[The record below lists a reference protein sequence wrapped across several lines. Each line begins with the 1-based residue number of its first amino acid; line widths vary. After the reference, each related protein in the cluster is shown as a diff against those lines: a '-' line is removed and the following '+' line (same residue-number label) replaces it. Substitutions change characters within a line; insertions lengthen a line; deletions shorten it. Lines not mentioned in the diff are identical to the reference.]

1 MKLLYIATA
10 TMKSIWRNKFVACI
24 QILCFALG
32 MLIPFFFV
40 SQYYAA
46 HADAEKNIKLIDTK
60 NLLQLEP
67 DMKTDTNSAMQ
78 ISEISTFSK
87 MFPSEEI
94 HFINYIYTNNVLIN
108 NKVCAGSSICIV
120 DNSID
125 RMWRDGWLAEGNGLK
140 KGKKDCIVGNSL
152 AKKNK
157 IFVGDF
163 IEVEQQRYLVSG
175 ICDIPAYKRSIL
187 LNADGSSETD
197 LWDVKYYV
205 KMKKIDENKV
215 AEIEK
220 YIFGKSGMCNI
231 SKEEQI
237 TNKYFERLKDGW
249 SVSIIL
255 SVVSMLYGMIN
266 LYNIL
271 HFFFLKTRKN
281 IFICITQGATKI
293 HIFLQKY
300 IEIAINTFF
309 SSVLSYLLLQVIQN
323 SKIQYMFEIKA
334 DGVIFLLMFLV
345 GQIFA
350 CLYAYLIIWKVNKM
364 SIAQQLRL

>member
-1 MKLLYIATA
+1 MKLVYIATV

-24 QILCFALG
+24 QTLCFALG

-67 DMKTDTNSAMQ
+67 DMKADANSVMQ
-78 ISEISTFSK
+78 KPEISAFSK

-94 HFINYIYTNNVLIN
+94 HFINYIYTDNVLIH
-108 NKVCAGSSICIV
+108 NKVCAGASICIV

-125 RMWRDGWLAEGNGLK
+125 RMWRDGWLAEGSGLK
-140 KGKKDCIVGNSL
+140 KGKKDCIVGKSF
-152 AKKNK
+152 AKKYK
-157 IFVGDF
+157 ISVGDF
-163 IEVEQQRYLVSG
+163 IEVEQERYLVSG
-175 ICDIPAYKRSIL
+175 IFDIPAYKRNIL
-187 LNADGSSETD
+187 LNVDGVSKLD
-197 LWDVKYYV
+197 LWDVKYFV
-205 KMKKIDENKV
+205 KMKRLDENKV
-215 AEIEK
+215 TEIEK
-220 YIFGKSGMCNI
+220 YIFGMSGMCTIN
-231 SKEEQI
+231 KEEEI
-237 TNKYFERLKDGW
+237 TKKYFENLKDGW
-249 SVSIIL
+249 LFSIII
-255 SVVSMLYGMIN
+255 SVISLLYGMIN

-271 HFFFLKTRKN
+271 YFFFIKTRKN
-281 IFICITQGATKI
+281 VFICITQGATKL
-293 HIFLQKY
+293 HLFLQKY

-345 GQIFA
+345 GQICA
-350 CLYAYLIIWKVNKM
+350 CLYAYLIICKMNKIY
-364 SIAQQLRL
+364 SS

>member
-1 MKLLYIATA
+1 MKLVYIATA
-10 TMKSIWRNKFVACI
+10 TIKSIWRNKFVACI

-32 MLIPFFFV
+32 MLIPFFFIG
-40 SQYYAA
+40 QYYAA
-46 HADAEKNIKLIDTK
+46 CADVEKNTKLIDTK

-67 DMKTDTNSAMQ
+67 DMETDTNSAMQ
-78 ISEISTFSK
+78 ISELSEFSK
-87 MFPSEEI
+87 MFPSEEL
-94 HFINYIYTNNVLIN
+94 HFINTYNTNNVLIN
-108 NKVCAGSSICIV
+108 NEVCAGTSIYIV

-125 RMWRDGWLAEGNGLK
+125 RMWRNGWLAEGNGLK
-140 KGKKDCIVGNSL
+140 EGKEDCIVGNSL

-157 IFVGDF
+157 ISVGDF

-175 ICDIPAYKRSIL
+175 ICDIPVYKSSIL
-187 LNADGSSETD
+187 LNADGVSELD

-205 KMKKIDENKV
+205 KMGKLDENKV
-215 AEIEK
+215 TKIEK
-220 YIFGKSGMCNI
+220 YIFGKNGMCKI
-231 SKEEQI
+231 SKEEEI
-237 TNKYFERLKDGW
+237 TNKYFEELKRGW
-249 SVSIIL
+249 SVSIII

-271 HFFFLKTRKN
+271 FFFFMKTRKN
-281 IFICITQGATKI
+281 VFICITQGATKI

-323 SKIQYMFEIKA
+323 SKIQYMFEIKV
-334 DGVIFLLMFLV
+334 DDVIFLLMFLV

-350 CLYAYLIIWKVNKM
+350 CLYAYLIIWKMNKM
-364 SIAQQLRL
+364 S